1 VERAVAIAAGSFARP
16 WSRRNFD
23 EERAAPGATLWLVRA
38 AAGDSGPAGYLAAR
52 RILDELHVF
61 SLAVDP
67 VWRGRGA
74 GRALLR
80 AVLAFEAARG
90 ARVVH
95 LETRADGPLGFYAG
109 AGFAVVGRR
118 PRYYEDG
125 TAALLLS
132 RALGAAA
139 DGCAAGAP

>member
-16 WSRRNFD
+16 WSQRHFD
-23 EERAAPGATLWLVRA
+23 EERAAPGATLWLVRPA
-38 AAGDSGPAGYLAAR
+38 RGGAPAAGYLAAR
-52 RILDELHVF
+52 RVLDELHVF

-67 VWRGRGA
+67 AWRGRGA
-74 GRALLR
+74 GGALLR
-80 AVLAFEAARG
+80 AVLVLEAARG
-90 ARVVH
+90 ARVAH

-118 PRYYEDG
+118 LRYYEDG

-132 RALGAAA
+132 RALGPAAH
-139 DGCAAGAP
+139 GRAAGGP